1 MGVTTF
7 LNMECAVRGGLP
19 TCHEICRV
27 RVCFVRR
34 EKLFFIW
41 FPMMDLCDDLRRP
54 CLRKVGF
61 S

>member
-27 RVCFVRR
+27 RVFR
-34 EKLFFIW
+34 EEGKVIFY
-41 FPMMDLCDDLRRP
+41 MVSDDGSL
-54 CLRKVGF
+54 
-61 S
+61 